1 MIVDFSNPKI
11 FNPAYLPLLNDTSR
25 YILMYG
31 GRDSAKSYF
40 AAQKVIIDTM
50 RKPYSRYILV
60 RKAYA
65 HIKDSQFQ
73 TIKDIVSSYGLMDYF
88 VFTENPLRI
97 IFKKNGNMIIA
108 RGLDKEHKTKS
119 IKDPT
124 GVWYEEMNEIGF
136 NDFLKT
142 TTSLRGG
149 IIQEIATFNPEM
161 ETEWIN
167 SYFFPAKES
176 YEKAD
181 GNFHYVKSVRDDT
194 TILHTTYKD
203 NTYVTPQSAE
213 LLESFK
219 TIDENYY
226 KIYTLGLWGGVL
238 EGLIYDNWEIIDNPD
253 NTLRSCGSPPSREDI
268 LPHSVKFLGYG
279 LDWGFTNDPTAIVKV
294 NMGEDTLYLDEILY
308 KKGMTNQEL
317 CLEMQNC
324 GITSTDE
331 IIADSAEPKS
341 IQELYAGGF
350 NIHPALKGP
359 DSVRAGISK
368 IRQYK
373 IKVTARSRNLIRE
386 LKNYRW
392 KMDKDGNSLNVPVDN
407 FNHGLDAVRYVV
419 MNKTM
424 IQKKRIYSVRVANI

>member
-1 MIVDFSNPKI
+1 MRFDLSNPKL
-11 FNPAYLPLLNDTSR
+11 FNTVYLPLLNEEKR
-25 YILMYG
+25 YILLYG

-50 RKPYSRYILV
+50 RKPYSRFILV

-73 TIKDIVSSYGLMDYF
+73 TIKDIVASYGLMDYF

-97 IFKKNGNMIIA
+97 QFKLNGNLIIA

-124 GVWYEEMNEIGF
+124 GVWYDEMNEIGF

-181 GNFHYVKSVRDDT
+181 GNFHFVKSIREDT

-219 TIDENYY
+219 VFDENYY
-226 KIYTLGLWGGVL
+226 RIYTLGLWGGVL
-238 EGLIYDNWEIIDNPD
+238 EGLIYENWEIIDEIPNEAR
-253 NTLRSCGSPPSREDI
+253 L
-268 LPHSVKFLGYG
+268 LAYG
-279 LDWGFTNDPTAIVKV
+279 LDWGFSNDPTAIVQVKMEDKV
-294 NMGEDTLYLDEILY
+294 LYLDEVLYQKGLTNNEILR
-308 KKGMTNQEL
+308 
-317 CLEMQNC
+317 EMLNR
-324 GITSTDE
+324 GIKQSDE
-331 IIADSAEPKS
+331 VIADSAEPKS

-350 NIHPALKGP
+350 NLHPALKGP
-359 DSVRAGISK
+359 DSIRAGIDK
-368 IRQYK
+368 VKQYK
-373 IKVTARSRNLIRE
+373 IKVTGRSRNLIRE

-392 KMDKDGNSLNVPVDN
+392 KIDKEGNSLNVPIDA

-419 MNKTM
+419 LNKTTVRR
-424 IQKKRIYSVRVANI
+424 KRIFGVRGVKL

>member
-1 MIVDFSNPKI
+1 MIIDFSNPKI
-11 FNPAYLPLLNDTSR
+11 FNPAYLPLLNDTNR

-97 IFKKNGNMIIA
+97 VFKKNGNMIIA

-181 GNFHYVKSVRDDT
+181 GNFHYVKSIRDDT
-194 TILHTTYKD
+194 TILHTTYRD
-203 NTYVTPQSAE
+203 NKYVTPQSAE
-213 LLESFK
+213 LLESFNAV
-219 TIDENYY
+219 DDNYY
-226 KIYTLGLWGGVL
+226 RIYTLGLWGGVL
-238 EGLIYDNWEIIDNPD
+238 EGLIYDNWQIIKEIPKESK
-253 NTLRSCGSPPSREDI
+253 L
-268 LPHSVKFLGYG
+268 LGYG

-294 NMGEDTLYLDEILY
+294 NMGENILYLDEILY

-317 CLEMQNC
+317 CLEMNLC
-324 GITSTDE
+324 GIIGSDE
-331 IIADSAEPKS
+331 IVADSAEPKS

-350 NIHPALKGP
+350 NVHPALKGP
-359 DSVRAGISK
+359 DSIRAGISK

-373 IKVTARSRNLIRE
+373 IKVTSRSRNLIRE

-392 KMDKDGNSLNVPVDN
+392 KMDKDGNSLNVPIDN
-407 FNHGLDAVRYVV
+407 YNHGLDAVRYVV

-424 IQKKRIYSVRVANI
+424 IQKKRIFGIRTVNI

>member
-1 MIVDFSNPKI
+1 
-11 FNPAYLPLLNDTSR
+11 
-25 YILMYG
+25 MYG

-65 HIKDSQFQ
+65 HIKDSQYQ

-97 IFKKNGNMIIA
+97 VFKKNGNMIIA

-176 YEKAD
+176 YEKSD
-181 GNFHYVKSVRDDT
+181 GKFHFVKSIRNDT
-194 TILHTTYKD
+194 SILHTTYRD
-203 NTYVTPQSAE
+203 NKYVTPQSAE

-219 TIDENYY
+219 AVDDNYY
-226 KIYTLGLWGGVL
+226 RIYTLGLWGGVL
-238 EGLIYDNWEIIDNPD
+238 EGLIYENWEIIDEIPKESK
-253 NTLRSCGSPPSREDI
+253 L
-268 LPHSVKFLGYG
+268 LGYG

-294 NMGEDTLYLDEILY
+294 NMGENILYLDEILY

-317 CLEMQNC
+317 CLEMNLC
-324 GITSTDE
+324 GIIGSDE
-331 IIADSAEPKS
+331 IVADSAEPKS
-341 IQELYAGGF
+341 IQELYAAGF
-350 NIHPALKGP
+350 NVHPALKGP
-359 DSVRAGISK
+359 DSIRAGISK

-373 IKVTARSRNLIRE
+373 IMVTSRSRNLIRE

-392 KMDKDGNSLNVPVDN
+392 KMDKDGNSLNVPIDN
-407 FNHGLDAVRYVV
+407 YNHGLDAVRYVV

-424 IQKKRIYSVRVANI
+424 IRKKRIHSVRAINI

>member
-1 MIVDFSNPKI
+1 MTIDFSNPKI
-11 FNPAYLPLLNDTSR
+11 FNPAYLPLLNDTNR

-73 TIKDIVSSYGLMDYF
+73 TIKDIVISYGLLDFF

-97 IFKKNGNMIIA
+97 VFKKNGNMIIA

-167 SYFFPAKES
+167 SYFFPAKEN

-181 GNFHYVKSVRDDT
+181 GNFHFVKSIRADT
-194 TILHTTYKD
+194 TILHTTYRD
-203 NTYVTPQSAE
+203 NKYVTPQSAE

-219 TIDENYY
+219 AVDDNYY
-226 KIYTLGLWGGVL
+226 RIYTLGLWGGVL
-238 EGLIYDNWEIIDNPD
+238 EGLIYENWTITPTPLDTACP
-253 NTLRSCGSPPSREDI
+253 SPLEGGEQ
-268 LPHSVKFLGYG
+268 PHRLLGYG
-279 LDWGFTNDPTAIVKV
+279 LDWGFTNDPTAIIRVDI
-294 NMGEDTLYLDEILY
+294 GDDTLYLDELLY
-308 KKGMTNQEL
+308 RKGMTNQEL
-317 CLEMQNC
+317 IQEMIRL
-324 GITSTDE
+324 GISRDDE

-341 IQELYAGGF
+341 IQELYASGF
-350 NIHPALKGP
+350 NVHPALKGP
-359 DSVRAGISK
+359 DSIRAGISK

-373 IKVTARSRNLIRE
+373 IMVTSRSRNLIRE

-392 KMDKDGNSLNVPVDN
+392 KMDKDGNSLNVPIDN

-424 IQKKRIYSVRVANI
+424 IKKKRIFGVRSISI